1 MKRFVNGDETE
12 LVPSQVDITQ
22 VGDRWIVRTDAG
34 AFSALAVRVGEDVL
48 VSFKGRQYLVQPRAT
63 QSRVGSSTHSG
74 ELRAPMPGQIVD
86 VRNQPGDV
94 VKKGDTIL
102 VLEAMKTQQ
111 PFTAPF
117 DGIIETIGVAKGDQ
131 VVDGAIL
138 AIVRKQE

>member
-12 LVPSQVDITQ
+12 LTPSDVEITE
-22 VGDRWIVRTDAG
+22 VGDRWIVRTDEG
-34 AFSALAVRVGEDVL
+34 AFSALAVRIGEDVL
-48 VSFKGRQYLVQPRAT
+48 ISFKGRQYRVQPRAT
-63 QSRVGSSTHSG
+63 QKRGSTVAHSG

-86 VRNQPGDV
+86 VRNQAGDI

-111 PFTAPF
+111 PFSAPF
-117 DGIIETIGVAKGDQ
+117 DGIIDIINVAKGDQ
-131 VVDGAIL
+131 VVDGMIL